1 MGRAPQSPFSVRGR
15 RAALPVTAA
24 ALLCLLAAC
33 ADGTGASDTG
43 PTRTPSPGGGA
54 TTAPG
59 RDDGTGP
66 ATTAPTT
73 TPGTPDTESPVTQSG
88 AAAPR
93 CHTSEL
99 RARLGRPSPGAGQRN
114 FPIVLTNR
122 ADRTCT
128 VRGYPG
134 AAFVDASGRQ
144 LGPDPRRSPDTP
156 ATVSLAP
163 GASAWAGLTFASPE
177 ISGARTAEPKELL
190 VTPPDE
196 RDPLRVAW
204 TSGEVPVGGNEST
217 VFLTVLQPGT
227 GG

>member
-1 MGRAPQSPFSVRGR
+1 MGAMGRAPQSPFSVRGR

-24 ALLCLLAAC
+24 ALLCLLTAC
-33 ADGTGASDTG
+33 ADGTGASG
-43 PTRTPSPGGGA
+43 TPSAGEGA

-59 RDDGTGP
+59 TDAGTGP
-66 ATTAPTT
+66 ATTTPAT

-204 TSGEVPVGGNEST
+204 TSGKVPVGGNEST
-217 VFLTVLQPGT
+217 VFVTILQPGT
-227 GG
+227 GD